1 MAVEFDGLLLLEAEV
16 TNARAS
22 TMSANSRASYLGST
36 VRFLQWMLQNKR
48 ALVTDHFAN
57 SLLYDEYG
65 VADKNSIKCAL

>member
-1 MAVEFDGLLLLEAEV
+1 
-16 TNARAS
+16 
-22 TMSANSRASYLGST
+22 MSANSRASYLGST